1 MSSISQICSI
11 VNRENKLDDVVK
23 ILPAMKRPTIAKLYK
38 SDYYA
43 IDTVV
48 NKDEINI
55 LIPKLKS
62 LGAED
67 ILEID
72 ITKIV
77 R

>member
-1 MSSISQICSI
+1 MASPPI
-11 VNRENKLDDVVK
+11 RTEDGFEKLDDVVK
-23 ILPAMKRPTIAKLYK
+23 ILPSMKRPTIAKLYK
-38 SDYYA
+38 SDYCA
-43 IDTVV
+43 VETVV
-48 NKDEINI
+48 SKDEINI